1 MEQDKRRI
9 LKYKIFFLIIMC
21 LTIFSA
27 IFVAFWH
34 TGALKEIKDKYFKE
48 KETTSKATPSVVIAT
63 IDGAVP
69 TNTHVTMETVIV
81 DITTSEITTDEIT
94 IVETTTAVQNVTTQV
109 PTTKP
114 VNNTT
119 TQSTDISLKGKFTA
133 QFKSVNSWDGHCQYE
148 LTVNNVS
155 AVNIA
160 SWKISTKLPSGSSI
174 SSSWNCV
181 CSIEGDTLIVSPM
194 DYNSVID
201 AGKSVDNIGI
211 IVEGSN
217 LPSTID
223 YTGTASGS
231 VSSGNSDVS
240 VQQSTTASN
249 TPETNYDSYT
259 PPKLESGTPLS
270 NHGKLAVKGTNL
282 VDNNGNKFQLKGVS
296 THGITWFPQYVNKEA
311 FKTIRDDWGA
321 NTVRLALY
329 TAEYNG
335 YCSGGNQTELKKI
348 VENGVSYATELGMY
362 VIIDWHILSDGNPN
376 TNKAAALVFFAE
388 MAQKYKDY
396 NNVIYEICNEPNDG
410 VDWSTV
416 KGYADDVIKV
426 IRKYDSDA
434 IILVGTPTWSQEVD
448 KVAANPVENSHNVMY
463 VLHFYAAT
471 HKDDLRNRLKSAV
484 AAGTPVFISE
494 FSICDASGNG
504 GIDYTSAKA
513 WKELI
518 NSYNI
523 SYIGWNLSN
532 KAETSSLIN
541 SSCSKTSGWTMAEL
555 TETGK
560 WLRNFIAGY

>member
-160 SWKISTKLPSGSSI
+160 SWKISTKLPSDSSI

-270 NHGKLAVKGTNL
+270 NHGKLAVKGTDL